1 MNDAF
6 VDQSS
11 TPQPERRKQINLR
24 DIFDDV
30 VRLVEP
36 YFQHG
41 TGLNGRPTDYWAS
54 RAIRDAY
61 ADLSSQEVQILTSAA
76 ARYCREHGVGRAPV

>member
-1 MNDAF
+1 MGAF
-6 VDQSS
+6 VDESG
-11 TPQPERRKQINLR
+11 TPQPERRKQTNLR

-36 YFQHG
+36 FFQHG
-41 TGLNGRPTDYWAS
+41 AGLNGRPTEFWAA
-54 RAIRDAY
+54 RAIGEAY

>member
-1 MNDAF
+1 MNGYTDPNGTA
-6 VDQSS
+6 
-11 TPQPERRKQINLR
+11 QPGRSKQISLS

-41 TGLNGRPTDYWAS
+41 IGLNGRPTEFWAAK
-54 RAIRDAY
+54 AIRDKY
-61 ADLSSQEVQILTSAA
+61 ADLSSQEVQILASGAG
-76 ARYCREHGVGRAPV
+76 RYCREHGVGRAPC